1 MSYNRY
7 VFKDDKYYS
16 YEGVK
21 NMQNNFKVCYSV
33 KHIDK
38 ESNIYGLLVDKK
50 NYFETLQAAF
60 RFSKLIYGSRANGI
74 QVMGRPSIE
83 RM

>member
-1 MSYNRY
+1 MS
-7 VFKDDKYYS
+7 
-16 YEGVK
+16 
-21 NMQNNFKVCYSV
+21 NNFRVCYSI

-50 NYFETLQAAF
+50 VFFETLQDAF
-60 RFSKLIYGSRANGI
+60 KFSKEIYGSRKNGI